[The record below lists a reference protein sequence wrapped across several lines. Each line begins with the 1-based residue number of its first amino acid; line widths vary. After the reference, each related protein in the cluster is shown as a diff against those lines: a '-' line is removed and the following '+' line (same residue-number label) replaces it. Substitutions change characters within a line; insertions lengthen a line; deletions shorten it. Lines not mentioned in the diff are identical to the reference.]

1 MDKITT
7 NGYIFIA
14 NTLKSR
20 GYEVDENDL
29 KNFFDNSG
37 DVSITDASKELG
49 KYVAQNNSGKELS
62 KEDSAILDNVLAEI
76 DKSEKEDK
84 TLSATELSNSYTYE
98 TSKTS
103 DTKATTDTTSTT
115 SNTTL
120 SATSGVTIPI
130 DDKGTGTLE
139 LVYDS
144 DGNPKVNVYTKSGEL
159 LTTRNVRPS
168 EVEKFNAAGANIDT
182 TSTPPSGKTTSA
194 GTTTT
199 ATVPKS
205 TGLASPKNHE
215 EVPDNLT
222 LDPKTFTYK
231 DENGTEYVKSDWADI
246 GNSDDLQ
253 EQKVDDGTVNLYQ
266 KGEDGT
272 YTQVGFKHKNSDG
285 TWSYYIKKDNLD
297 SLKES
302 SKLGAE
308 NKKPAD
314 AKLDEIDKLYQ
325 AANNE
330 QGIFGK
336 LVNGFKNLFYTQ
348 NSESRIQDEIAALR
362 ERIAN
367 GEEVSQEEIDALETK
382 IETYRNNSD
391 KQVTNI
397 AGTGA
402 AIAGAALGAKVGAAI
417 GTLIPIPIV
426 GTIMGGAVGAIIG
439 GFLVGGATKVA
450 VEQVENMTD
459 KVKGNSWQ
467 NDEDLGK
474 QFITGG
480 ATGGFAAV
488 TAGIAGKIQGAFG
501 KLFGLGKVA
510 GSEATVVATNGAVN
524 TGKTVLAHAVSK
536 GAAGAVTGAG
546 GAEVN
551 YIAECIADEE
561 QQFNLDDALAA
572 AGTGAAIGGAIGT
585 VSGAVSGVKN
595 VNTYNKDINPT
606 PQAQTTGNGSTAN
619 AAQTKNPF
627 KRFGNWLKNKF
638 GNNKK
643 TADVDTQEPKTSES
657 TGLQQTQSNARGTS
671 TNSDGNTATGQQGS
685 QSASNTGAQNARY
698 ASGFTDKQV
707 EYYAK
712 QYASNFKYL
721 SDTYG
726 SKFTREVMQNF
737 KNTLTDDEIKV
748 MEIIYQ
754 NGQTSTFEGFS
765 EALKYCDINSI
776 GNIMLKLEAILKQA

>member
-1 MDKITT
+1 MNKITT

-14 NTLKSR
+14 NTLKNR
-20 GYEVDENDL
+20 GYEVNENDV

-76 DKSEKEDK
+76 DKSENKDK
-84 TLSATELSNSYTYE
+84 TLSATELSNNYTYE

-103 DTKATTDTTSTT
+103 DKATTDTTSTT
-115 SNTTL
+115 SNTTV
-120 SATSGVTIPI
+120 SAKSGVTIPM

-182 TSTPPSGKTTSA
+182 TSTAPSGSTTSA

-199 ATVPKS
+199 ANAPSS

-231 DENGTEYVKSDWADI
+231 DESGTEYVKSDWADI

-314 AKLDEIDKLYQ
+314 AKLDDIEKSYQ
-325 AANNE
+325 AANDE

-336 LVNGFKNLFYTQ
+336 LVNGVKNLFYTQ
-348 NSESRIQDEIAALR
+348 NSENRIQDEITALR

-367 GEEVSQEEIDALETK
+367 GEEVSQEEIDALEAK
-382 IETYRNNSD
+382 VEAYRNNSD
-391 KQVTNI
+391 KQVTNV
-397 AGTGA
+397 AGATA
-402 AIAGAALGAKVGAAI
+402 AVTGAALGAKVGALI
-417 GTLIPIPIV
+417 GSIIPGA
-426 GTIMGGAVGAIIG
+426 GTIIGGAVGAIIG
-439 GFLVGGATKVA
+439 GFLVGGVTKVA

-501 KLFGLGKVA
+501 KLFGLSKVA

-561 QQFNLDDALAA
+561 QQFNFGDALAA

-627 KRFGNWLKNKF
+627 KRFGNWLRNKF
-638 GNNKK
+638 GKSKN
-643 TADVDTQEPKTSES
+643 TQTQ
-657 TGLQQTQSNARGTS
+657 QQTPANAQGT
-671 TNSDGNTATGQQGS
+671 N
-685 QSASNTGAQNARY
+685 
-698 ASGFTDKQV
+698 
-707 EYYAK
+707 
-712 QYASNFKYL
+712 
-721 SDTYG
+721 
-726 SKFTREVMQNF
+726 
-737 KNTLTDDEIKV
+737 
-748 MEIIYQ
+748 
-754 NGQTSTFEGFS
+754 NGQTTAQNNGQITTNQQGATGTQQAAQGNGQTTTTTTQSQTLALPPAPDPALPTMDELDELSRLAIGQNEIIGPAQPFYQCSALSQNEQYILGDYFNGQITNNDLAKDPTLAEVLK
-765 EALKYCDINSI
+765 EAYEKAADYWTSPNR
-776 GNIMLKLEAILKQA
+776 

>member
-20 GYEVDENDL
+20 GYEVNEDDV

-76 DKSEKEDK
+76 DKSENEDK
-84 TLSATELSNSYTYE
+84 TLSATELSNNYKYE

-103 DTKATTDTTSTT
+103 DTKATTDTTS
-115 SNTTL
+115 NTTV
-120 SATSGVTIPI
+120 SATSGVTIPM

-159 LTTRNVRPS
+159 LITRNVRPS

-182 TSTPPSGKTTSA
+182 TSTAPSGSTTTSA

-199 ATVPKS
+199 ANAPSS

-231 DENGTEYVKSDWADI
+231 DENGTEYVKSEWADI

-314 AKLDEIDKLYQ
+314 AKLDDIEKSYQ
-325 AANNE
+325 AANDE

-348 NSESRIQDEIAALR
+348 NSENRIQDEIAALR
-362 ERIAN
+362 ERAAN
-367 GEEVSQEEIDALETK
+367 GEEISQEEIDALEAK
-382 IETYRNNSD
+382 AETYRNNSD
-391 KQVTNI
+391 KQVTNV
-397 AGTGA
+397 AGATA
-402 AIAGAALGAKVGAAI
+402 AVTGAALGAKVGALI
-417 GTLIPIPIV
+417 GSIV
-426 GTIMGGAVGAIIG
+426 PGAGTIIGGAVGAIIG
-439 GFLVGGATKVA
+439 GFLVGGVTKVA

-501 KLFGLGKVA
+501 KLFGLSKVA

-572 AGTGAAIGGAIGT
+572 AGTGAAVGGAIGT

-595 VNTYNKDINPT
+595 VNTYNKNVNPT

-627 KRFGNWLKNKF
+627 KRFGNWLRNKF
-638 GNNKK
+638 GKNKN
-643 TADVDTQEPKTSES
+643 T
-657 TGLQQTQSNARGTS
+657 QTQ
-671 TNSDGNTATGQQGS
+671 Q
-685 QSASNTGAQNARY
+685 
-698 ASGFTDKQV
+698 
-707 EYYAK
+707 
-712 QYASNFKYL
+712 
-721 SDTYG
+721 
-726 SKFTREVMQNF
+726 
-737 KNTLTDDEIKV
+737 
-748 MEIIYQ
+748 
-754 NGQTSTFEGFS
+754 
-765 EALKYCDINSI
+765 
-776 GNIMLKLEAILKQA
+776 